1 MALTLTND
9 QNIYINS
16 ANENS
21 ILYLYAAADHPN
33 GKGLGTIRRDV
44 GYDRP
49 NFRGIQWEGW
59 GRPNHVPLKSDEG
72 PEKVSQA
79 RERVM
84 MGACLWVAI
93 YNIPIVSTDLSAARQ
108 IVQKVSAWGEDLLIV
123 QTLGLFHGEES
134 AEIDCTCWSQ
144 TKLELIVSRTM
155 LRHWQGLDL
164 EKGYFTE
171 FSPWESYCGPKEEL
185 PELVAWL

>member
-84 MGACLWVAI
+84 MGACL
-93 YNIPIVSTDLSAARQ
+93 
-108 IVQKVSAWGEDLLIV
+108 
-123 QTLGLFHGEES
+123 
-134 AEIDCTCWSQ
+134 
-144 TKLELIVSRTM
+144 
-155 LRHWQGLDL
+155 
-164 EKGYFTE
+164 
-171 FSPWESYCGPKEEL
+171 
-185 PELVAWL
+185 